1 MIFREDKLKIFNIN
15 KLFCATFLVFLHF
28 LAFAQTITLSTDSDI
43 VQTDALFG
51 FVLTAEGS
59 FDSIE
64 EPDFANFT
72 VENRSQSQSSSI
84 SIINGKFE
92 KKSSITYS
100 YALRAEKA
108 GVFEIGPA
116 SLKAKGKTIKS
127 NKVTITVTGQGSG
140 SAGGNASGNSGNANA
155 NQNTQAD
162 EQNNENYYEKRAS
175 SLAGPLSEWE
185 KRTPDYFIRTIVNP
199 SGTLYKGE
207 PLAVTYYLFV
217 KPNSISD
224 VQAYKSPVFNNC
236 WKDEKIENRINTKR
250 INIDGRNYDY
260 ALLGTYVVIPDEG
273 TDVIEGTQLI
283 MDVVAG
289 SFFSVR
295 KITVSSIGLRIP
307 LKPLPDAAMHK
318 GGIFGDFQV
327 SADKKSLTLGKDNML
342 ETLTFSIKGCG
353 NFQDAE
359 IELEDNPNLKI
370 FSPEINSSVSVTP
383 KGYCGTKT
391 YKFMVKGLRRGETA
405 VKVKPFEFFNRDN
418 GWHKSEIPDIKVS
431 VKEVQGVEEEE
442 KTSVAHSFE
451 LLKELPANVKKY
463 EISPLTEKKW
473 FRIAILIPFAIMLAA
488 FIIRMK
494 YTLKSRHALSMSAKM
509 GKWRDKIQKSND
521 CTELLNNFYNALEE
535 LYNIRLKGERINAM
549 KQKYNGK
556 IDEITDFIRKIEQIS
571 YSGMSGAN
579 IEELKNEAV
588 KLLDPRGLK
597 K

>member
-1 MIFREDKLKIFNIN
+1 MIFEGKLSNFIIK
-15 KLFCATFLVFLHF
+15 KTVFAALILLPF
-28 LAFAQTITLSTDSDI
+28 FAFAQSITLSTDSEI

-72 VENRSQSQSSSI
+72 VENRSQSQSNSI

-116 SLKAKGKTIKS
+116 SIKVKGKTIKS
-127 NKVTITVTGQGSG
+127 NKVTITVTGQGNSRT
-140 SAGGNASGNSGNANA
+140 GGNASGNANA
-155 NQNTQAD
+155 NQNAQTD

-175 SLAGPLSEWE
+175 SLMSPLSEWE
-185 KRTPDYFIRTIVNP
+185 KKTPDYFIRTVINP
-199 SGTLYKGE
+199 SNGLYAGE
-207 PLAVTYYLFV
+207 PLSVSYYLFV

-224 VQAYKSPVFNNC
+224 VNPYKFPVFENC
-236 WKDEKIENRINTKR
+236 WKDEKAETRLNFKR
-250 INIDGRNYDY
+250 ISIDGKVYDY
-260 ALLGTYVVIPDEG
+260 APIKTYILIPDG
-273 TDVIEGTQLI
+273 TTGTIEGTQMI
-283 MDVVAG
+283 MDVIIG
-289 SFFSVR
+289 SFFSTR
-295 KITVSSIGLRIP
+295 KVTISSIGVKVP
-307 LKPLPDAAMHK
+307 LKPMPEKDAHK
-318 GGIFGDFQV
+318 NGVFGDFNV
-327 SADKKSLTLGKDNML
+327 SADKESVTLDKDNML

-359 IELEDNPNLKI
+359 IALESNPNLKI

-391 YKFMVKGLRRGETA
+391 YKFMVKGLKKGETSI
-405 VKVKPFEFFNRDN
+405 KVKAFEFFSREN
-418 GWHKSEIPDIKVS
+418 GWQKPDLAEIRVN
-431 VKEVQGVEEEE
+431 VKETSGAEDNSAEEREA
-442 KTSVAHSFE
+442 VSFE

-463 EISPLTEKKW
+463 EISPLTEKTW
-473 FRIAILIPFAIMLAA
+473 FRLAILIPFAIVLAA

-494 YTLKSRHALSMSAKM
+494 VKMRSYRALSTGAKM
-509 GKWRDKIQKSND
+509 NKWKNKIINAKDSA
-521 CTELLNNFYNALEE
+521 ELLNDFYDALED
-535 LYNIRLKGERINAM
+535 LYGIKIKGERINSL

-571 YSGMSGAN
+571 YSGMSNAN
-579 IEELKNEAV
+579 VEELKNEAV
-588 KLLDPRGLK
+588 KLLEPRGLK

>member
-1 MIFREDKLKIFNIN
+1 MIFEGKLSDFIIK
-15 KLFCATFLVFLHF
+15 KLVFTALILLPF
-28 LAFAQTITLSTDSDI
+28 FAFAQSITLSTDSEI

-72 VENRSQSQSSSI
+72 VENRSQSQSNSI

-116 SLKAKGKTIKS
+116 SLKVKGKTIKS
-127 NKVTITVTGQGSG
+127 NKVTITVTGQGG
-140 SAGGNASGNSGNANA
+140 SSAPSNSNSAQNAP
-155 NQNTQAD
+155 QNEAETD
-162 EQNNENYYEKRAS
+162 TTNENYYEKRAN
-175 SLAGPLSEWE
+175 SLMAPLSEWE
-185 KRTPDYFIRTIVNP
+185 KKTPDYFIRTIVNP
-199 SGTLYKGE
+199 ANDLYAGE

-224 VQAYKSPVFNNC
+224 VNAYKSPVFDNC
-236 WKDEKIENRINTKR
+236 WKDEKVEKMVNFNKR
-250 INIDGRNYDY
+250 ISIDGRVYDY
-260 ALLGTYVVIPDEG
+260 ALLGTYILIPDG
-273 TDVIEGTQLI
+273 TMDFIEGTQMI
-283 MDVVAG
+283 MDVIIG
-289 SFFSVR
+289 SFFSAR
-295 KITVSSIGLRIP
+295 KVTVSSIGVRIP
-307 LKPLPDAAMHK
+307 LKPMPELLKHK
-318 GGIFGDFQV
+318 NGIFGDFTV
-327 SADKKSLTLGKDNML
+327 SADKENLTLDKDNML

-359 IELEDNPNLKI
+359 IALESNPNLKI

-391 YKFMVKGLRRGETA
+391 YKFMVKGLKKGETSIK
-405 VKVKPFEFFNRDN
+405 VKVFEFFSREN
-418 GWHKSEIPDIKVS
+418 GWQKPDLAGIRVN
-431 VKEVQGVEEEE
+431 VKETSGAEDNSAEEREA
-442 KTSVAHSFE
+442 VSFE

-473 FRIAILIPFAIMLAA
+473 FRLAILIPFAIVLAA

-494 YTLKSRHALSMSAKM
+494 VKMRSYRALSTGAKM
-509 GKWRDKIQKSND
+509 NKWKNKIINAKDS
-521 CTELLNNFYNALEE
+521 TELLNDFYDALED
-535 LYNIRLKGERINAM
+535 LYGIKIKGERINSL

-556 IDEITDFIRKIEQIS
+556 IDEITDFIRNIEEIS
-571 YSGMSGAN
+571 YSGITGAD
-579 IEELKNEAV
+579 ISSLKDDAI
-588 KLLDPRGLK
+588 KLLDPRGFAK
-597 K
+597 

>member
-1 MIFREDKLKIFNIN
+1 MIFEGKLSNFIIK
-15 KLFCATFLVFLHF
+15 KVVFAAFILLPF
-28 LAFAQTITLSTDSDI
+28 FAFAQSISLSTDSEI

-72 VENRSQSQSSSI
+72 VENRSQSQSNSI

-116 SLKAKGKTIKS
+116 ALKVKGKTIKS
-127 NKVTITVTGQGSG
+127 NKVTITVTGQGNSRT
-140 SAGGNASGNSGNANA
+140 GGNASGNANA
-155 NQNTQAD
+155 NQNAQTD

-175 SLAGPLSEWE
+175 SLMSPLSEWE
-185 KRTPDYFIRTIVNP
+185 KKTPDYFIRTVINP
-199 SGTLYKGE
+199 ANDLYAGE
-207 PLAVTYYLFV
+207 PLSVSYYLFV

-224 VQAYKSPVFNNC
+224 VNPYKFPVFENC
-236 WKDEKIENRINTKR
+236 WKDEKAETRLNFKR
-250 INIDGRNYDY
+250 ISIDGKVYDY
-260 ALLGTYVVIPDEG
+260 APIKTYILIPDG
-273 TDVIEGTQLI
+273 TTGTIEGTQMI
-283 MDVVAG
+283 MDVIIG
-289 SFFSVR
+289 SFFSTR
-295 KITVSSIGLRIP
+295 KVTISSIGVKVP
-307 LKPLPDAAMHK
+307 LKPMPEKDMHK
-318 GGIFGDFQV
+318 NGVFGDFNV
-327 SADKKSLTLGKDNML
+327 SADKESVTLDKDNML

-359 IELEDNPNLKI
+359 IALESNPNLKI
-370 FSPEINSSVSVTP
+370 FSPEITSSVSVTP

-391 YKFMVKGLRRGETA
+391 YKFMVKGLKKGETSI
-405 VKVKPFEFFNRDN
+405 KVKAFEFFSREN
-418 GWHKSEIPDIKVS
+418 GWQKPDLAEIRVN
-431 VKEVQGVEEEE
+431 VKETSGVEEDEE
-442 KTSVAHSFE
+442 KTSAAHSFE

-463 EISPLTEKKW
+463 EISPLTEKTW
-473 FRIAILIPFAIMLAA
+473 FRLAILIPFAIVLAA

-494 YTLKSRHALSMSAKM
+494 VKMRSYRALSTGAKM
-509 GKWRDKIQKSND
+509 NKWKNKIINAKDSV
-521 CTELLNNFYNALEE
+521 ELLNDFYDALED
-535 LYNIRLKGERINAM
+535 LYGIKIKGERINSL

-571 YSGMSGAN
+571 YSGMSNAN
-579 IEELKNEAV
+579 VEELKNEAV
-588 KLLDPRGLK
+588 KLLEPRGLK

>member
-1 MIFREDKLKIFNIN
+1 M
-15 KLFCATFLVFLHF
+15 VFAALILLPF
-28 LAFAQTITLSTDSDI
+28 FAFAQSITLSTDSEI

-72 VENRSQSQSSSI
+72 VENRSQSQSNSI

-116 SLKAKGKTIKS
+116 TLKVKGKTIKS

-140 SAGGNASGNSGNANA
+140 S
-155 NQNTQAD
+155 TQANSNSA
-162 EQNNENYYEKRAS
+162 QNAPQNEAESDATDENYYEKRAS
-175 SLAGPLSEWE
+175 SLMSPLSEWE
-185 KRTPDYFIRTIVNP
+185 KKTPDYFIRTIINP
-199 SGTLYKGE
+199 ANDLYAGE
-207 PLAVTYYLFV
+207 PLSVSYYLFV

-224 VQAYKSPVFNNC
+224 VNFYKLPVFENC
-236 WKDEKIENRINTKR
+236 WKDEKAETRLNFKR
-250 INIDGRNYDY
+250 LSIDGKVYDY
-260 ALLGTYVVIPDEG
+260 APIKTYILIPDG
-273 TDVIEGTQLI
+273 TTGTIEGTQMI
-283 MDVVAG
+283 MDVITG
-289 SFFSVR
+289 SFFSTR
-295 KITVSSIGLRIP
+295 KVTISSVGVKVP
-307 LKPLPDAAMHK
+307 LKPMPEKEMHK
-318 GGIFGDFQV
+318 NGVFGDFQV
-327 SADKKSLTLGKDNML
+327 SADKKSLMLGKDNML
-342 ETLTFSIKGCG
+342 ETMTFSIKGCG

-359 IELEDNPNLKI
+359 IALEDNPNLKI
-370 FSPEINSSVSVTP
+370 FSPEITSSVSVTP

-391 YKFMVKGLRRGETA
+391 YKFMMKGLKKGETSI
-405 VKVKPFEFFNRDN
+405 KVKAFDFFSRDN
-418 GWHKSEIPDIKVS
+418 GWQKPEISDIKVS
-431 VKEVQGVEEEE
+431 VKEVPGVEEEE
-442 KTSVAHSFE
+442 KVPVAHSFE

-473 FRIAILIPFAIMLAA
+473 FRLAILIPFAIMLAA
-488 FIIRMK
+488 FVIRMK
-494 YTLKSRHALSMSAKM
+494 YTLKSRHVLSMSAKM

-521 CTELLNNFYNALEE
+521 CSELLNNFYDALEE

-549 KQKYNGK
+549 KQKYDGK
-556 IDEITDFIRKIEQIS
+556 IDNIADFVRKIEEIS
-571 YSGMSGAN
+571 YSGMSNAD
-579 IEELKNEAV
+579 ISELKNEAV

>member
-1 MIFREDKLKIFNIN
+1 MIFEGKLSNFIIK
-15 KLFCATFLVFLHF
+15 KVVFAAFILLPF
-28 LAFAQTITLSTDSDI
+28 FAFAQSISLSTDSEI

-72 VENRSQSQSSSI
+72 VENRSQSQSNSI

-116 SLKAKGKTIKS
+116 ALKVKGKTIKS
-127 NKVTITVTGQGSG
+127 NKVTITVTGQGNSRT
-140 SAGGNASGNSGNANA
+140 GGNASGNANA
-155 NQNTQAD
+155 NQNAQTD

-175 SLAGPLSEWE
+175 SLMSPLSEWE
-185 KRTPDYFIRTIVNP
+185 KKTPDYFIRTVINP
-199 SGTLYKGE
+199 ANDLYAGE
-207 PLAVTYYLFV
+207 PLSVSYYLFV

-224 VQAYKSPVFNNC
+224 VNPYKFPVFENC
-236 WKDEKIENRINTKR
+236 WKDEKAETRLNFKR
-250 INIDGRNYDY
+250 ISIDGKVYDY
-260 ALLGTYVVIPDEG
+260 APIKTYILIPDG
-273 TDVIEGTQLI
+273 TTGTIEGTQMI
-283 MDVVAG
+283 MDVIIG
-289 SFFSVR
+289 SFFSTR
-295 KITVSSIGLRIP
+295 KVTISSIGVKVP
-307 LKPLPDAAMHK
+307 LKPMPEKDMHK
-318 GGIFGDFQV
+318 NGVFGDFNV
-327 SADKKSLTLGKDNML
+327 SADKESVTLDKDNML

-359 IELEDNPNLKI
+359 IALESNPNLKI

-391 YKFMVKGLRRGETA
+391 YKFMVKGLKKGETSI
-405 VKVKPFEFFNRDN
+405 KVKSFEFFSREN
-418 GWHKSEIPDIKVS
+418 GWQKPDLAEIRVN
-431 VKEVQGVEEEE
+431 VKETSGAEDNSAEEREA
-442 KTSVAHSFE
+442 VSFE

-463 EISPLTEKKW
+463 EISPLTEKTW
-473 FRIAILIPFAIMLAA
+473 FRLAILIPFAIVLAA

-494 YTLKSRHALSMSAKM
+494 VKMRSYRALSTGAKM
-509 GKWRDKIQKSND
+509 NKWKNKIINAKDSV
-521 CTELLNNFYNALEE
+521 ELLNDFYDALED
-535 LYNIRLKGERINAM
+535 LYGIKIKGERINSL

-571 YSGMSGAN
+571 YSGMSNAN
-579 IEELKNEAV
+579 VEELKNEAV
-588 KLLDPRGLK
+588 KLLEPRGLK

>member
-1 MIFREDKLKIFNIN
+1 MIFEVKLSSFIIK
-15 KLFCATFLVFLHF
+15 KVVLAALVLLPFF
-28 LAFAQTITLSTDSDI
+28 AFAQTISLSTDSEI

-64 EPDFANFT
+64 EPDFSGFT
-72 VENRSQSQSSSI
+72 VENRSQSQSNSI

-127 NKVTITVTGQGSG
+127 NKVVVTVTGQGSSG
-140 SAGGNASGNSGNANA
+140 SNGNASGNANA
-155 NQNTQAD
+155 NQNVQTE

-175 SLAGPLSEWE
+175 SLMSPLSDWE
-185 KRTPDYFIRTIVNP
+185 KKTPDYFIRTIINP
-199 SGTLYKGE
+199 ANDLYAGE
-207 PLAVTYYLFV
+207 PLSVSYYLFV

-224 VQAYKSPVFNNC
+224 VNFYKLPVFDNC
-236 WKDEKIENRINTKR
+236 WKDEKAETRLNFKR
-250 INIDGRNYDY
+250 LSIDGKLYDY
-260 ALLGTYVVIPDEG
+260 APIKTYILIPDG
-273 TDVIEGTQLI
+273 TTDTVEGTQMI
-283 MDVVAG
+283 MDVIIG
-289 SFFSVR
+289 SFFSTR
-295 KITVSSIGLRIP
+295 KVTISSVGVQVP
-307 LKPLPDAAMHK
+307 LKPMPEKENHK
-318 GGIFGDFQV
+318 NGVFGDFKV
-327 SADKKSLTLGKDNML
+327 LTDKKSLTIDKDNML

-359 IELEDNPNLKI
+359 ILLEDNPNLKI

-405 VKVKPFEFFNRDN
+405 LKVRPFEFFSRDN
-418 GWHKSEIPDIKVS
+418 GWQKPEITDIKVS
-431 VKEVQGVEEEE
+431 VKDVSGVEEDEN
-442 KTSVAHSFE
+442 KTSEAHSFE

-463 EISPLTEKKW
+463 EISPLTEKTW
-473 FRIAILIPFAIMLAA
+473 FRIAVAIPFMMILVS
-488 FIIRMK
+488 FIIRIAK
-494 YTLKSRHALSMSAKM
+494 NLRTRHIGSQSAKM
-509 GKWRDKIQKSND
+509 GKWRDKIKNSKD
-521 CTELLNNFYNALEE
+521 CTELLNNFYGALEE
-535 LYNIRLKGERINAM
+535 LYSIRLKGERINAL
-549 KQKYNGK
+549 KQKYEGK
-556 IDEITDFIRKIEQIS
+556 IDDVAGFVRKIEQIS
-571 YSGMSGAN
+571 YSGMSNADIAG
-579 IEELKNEAV
+579 LKNEAV